1 MRALALLVLAAALLP
16 ACSKRTVT
24 ITPPAAVANTMSAGM
39 FIDTPGSYHFGD
51 RSESHDLDVT
61 LSGQD
66 IGWSISTSRTLPHG
80 GRSTSTSRTH
90 PHGGSSGSS
99 GGGGM
104 RMQAAGDP
112 WFIFVESPG
121 SYWMCDGSQR
131 LDYHLNDE
139 HGSNGGSAVHGG
151 KLMPS
156 APKVPV
162 ELIPR
167 LPAEMQKLFPPVE
180 PPRKRPSI

>member
-1 MRALALLVLAAALLP
+1 MRALALLLLAVALLP
-16 ACSKRTVT
+16 ACSRRTVT
-24 ITPPAAVANTMSAGM
+24 ITPPPAVANTMSAGM
-39 FIDTPGSYHFGD
+39 FIDSPGSYHFGD
-51 RSESHDLDVT
+51 RSGSHDLDVT

-66 IGWSISTSRTLPHG
+66 IAWNISTSRTL
-80 GRSTSTSRTH
+80 

-104 RMQAAGDP
+104 RIQAAGDP

-139 HGSNGGSAVHGG
+139 HGSNGGPAVHAG

-156 APKVPV
+156 SPKVPV
-162 ELIPR
+162 DLIPR

-180 PPRKRPSI
+180 PPRERPSI

>member
-1 MRALALLVLAAALLP
+1 MRAILLLLVASALLP
-16 ACSKRTVT
+16 ACTRRTVT
-24 ITPPAAVANTMSAGM
+24 SAPRTTAPNTMSAGM
-39 FIDTPGSYHFGD
+39 FIGKPGTYHFGD
-51 RSESHDLDVT
+51 RSGSHDLDVT

-66 IGWSISTSRTLPHG
+66 IGWSISTSRTL
-80 GRSTSTSRTH
+80 

-121 SYWMCDGSQR
+121 SYWMCNGSQR

-139 HGSNGGSAVHGG
+139 HGSNGGSAVHDG
-151 KLMPS
+151 KLTPS